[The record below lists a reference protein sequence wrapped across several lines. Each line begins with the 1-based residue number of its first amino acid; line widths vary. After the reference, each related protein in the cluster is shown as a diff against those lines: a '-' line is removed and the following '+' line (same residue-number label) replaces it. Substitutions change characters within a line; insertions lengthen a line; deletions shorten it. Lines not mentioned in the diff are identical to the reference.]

1 MDKEHIVNQVKLLIP
16 NSNENP
22 DYDKIIDFTVDKI
35 MNDIANYCNIP
46 IDELPNELS
55 AVAVSMAVQAIK
67 VNGVLDSESTANI
80 QSLNEGDTSVT
91 FKPVSDIYVALQG
104 LNPITDNYT
113 NILNNFRRL
122 PEWANLR
129 A

>member
-1 MDKEHIVNQVKLLIP
+1 MDMDKERIINQVELLIP
-16 NSNENP
+16 NNNKNP
-22 DYDKIIDFTVDKI
+22 NYDEILDFTVYKI
-35 MNDIANYCNIP
+35 MNDIANYFNIP

-55 AVAVSMAVQAIK
+55 TVSVSMAVQAIK
-67 VNGVLDSESTANI
+67 VNGFLDGESAANI

-113 NILNNFRRL
+113 GILNNFRRL
-122 PEWANLR
+122 PE
-129 A
+129 

>member
-16 NSNENP
+16 NDDENP
-22 DYDKIIDFTVDKI
+22 SYEQIIDFTVDKI
-35 MNDIANYCNIP
+35 MSDIANYCNIP

-55 AVAVSMAVQAIK
+55 TVADSMVVQAIK
-67 VNGVLDSESTANI
+67 VNGFLDSESATNI
-80 QSLNEGDTSVT
+80 QSLSEGDTSVT
-91 FKPVSDIYVALQG
+91 FKPVSDIYVALQS

-122 PEWANLR
+122 PE
-129 A
+129 

>member
-16 NSNENP
+16 NNNNP

-80 QSLNEGDTSVT
+80 QSLNEGDVSVT
-91 FKPVSDIYVALQG
+91 FKPVSDIYLALQG

-113 NILNNFRRL
+113 SILNNFRRL
-122 PEWANLR
+122 PE
-129 A
+129 

>member
-1 MDKEHIVNQVKLLIP
+1 MDKEYIVNQVKLLIP

-55 AVAVSMAVQAIK
+55 TVAVSMAVQAIK
-67 VNGVLDSESTANI
+67 VNGILDSESTANI
-80 QSLNEGDTSVT
+80 QSLNEGDVSVT

-113 NILNNFRRL
+113 SILNNFRRL
-122 PEWANLR
+122 PE
-129 A
+129 

>member
-16 NSNENP
+16 NNNKNP

-46 IDELPNELS
+46 TDELPNELS
-55 AVAVSMAVQAIK
+55 TVVVSMVVQAIK
-67 VNGVLDSESTANI
+67 VNGVLDSESAANI
-80 QSLNEGDTSVT
+80 QSLNEGDVSVT

-122 PEWANLR
+122 PE
-129 A
+129 

>member
-1 MDKEHIVNQVKLLIP
+1 MDMDKERIINQVELLIP
-16 NSNENP
+16 NNNKNP
-22 DYDKIIDFTVDKI
+22 NYDEILDFTVYKI

-55 AVAVSMAVQAIK
+55 TVAVSMAVQAIK
-67 VNGVLDSESTANI
+67 VNGFLDSESAANI
-80 QSLNEGDTSVT
+80 QSLNEGDVSVT

-113 NILNNFRRL
+113 GILNNFRRL
-122 PEWANLR
+122 PE
-129 A
+129 

>member
-1 MDKEHIVNQVKLLIP
+1 MDKERIVSQVKLLIP
-16 NSNENP
+16 NNDENP
-22 DYDKIIDFTVDKI
+22 NYDEIIDFTIDKI

-55 AVAVSMAVQAIK
+55 TVVVSMAVQGIK
-67 VNGVLDSESTANI
+67 VNGFLDSDSATNI

-113 NILNNFRRL
+113 SILNNFRRL
-122 PEWANLR
+122 PE
-129 A
+129 

>member
-1 MDKEHIVNQVKLLIP
+1 MDKEHIADQVKLLIP
-16 NSNENP
+16 NNNKNP
-22 DYDKIIDFTVDKI
+22 DYDKIIDFTIDKI

-55 AVAVSMAVQAIK
+55 TVVVNMAVQAIK
-67 VNGVLDSESTANI
+67 VNGFLDGESTNI
-80 QSLNEGDTSVT
+80 QSLSEGDTSVT
-91 FKPVSDIYVALQG
+91 FKPMSDIYLALQG

-122 PEWANLR
+122 PE
-129 A
+129 

>member
-16 NSNENP
+16 NNNKNP

-55 AVAVSMAVQAIK
+55 TVAVSMVVQAIK

-80 QSLNEGDTSVT
+80 QSLNEGDVSVT
-91 FKPVSDIYVALQG
+91 FKPVSDIYVALQS

-113 NILNNFRRL
+113 GILNNFRRL
-122 PEWANLR
+122 PE
-129 A
+129 

>member
-1 MDKEHIVNQVKLLIP
+1 MDKEYIVNQVKLLIP

-55 AVAVSMAVQAIK
+55 TVAVSMVVQAIK
-67 VNGVLDSESTANI
+67 VNGVLDSESAANI
-80 QSLNEGDTSVT
+80 QSLNEGDVSVT

-113 NILNNFRRL
+113 GILNNFRRL
-122 PEWANLR
+122 PE
-129 A
+129 

>member
-1 MDKEHIVNQVKLLIP
+1 MDKECIVNQVKLLVS

-22 DYDKIIDFTVDKI
+22 DYDKIVDFTVDKI
-35 MNDIANYCNIP
+35 TNDIANYCNIP

-67 VNGVLDSESTANI
+67 VNGFLDGENTANI
-80 QSLNEGDTSVT
+80 QSLNEGDVSVT

-122 PEWANLR
+122 PE
-129 A
+129 

>member
-1 MDKEHIVNQVKLLIP
+1 MDKEYIVNQVKLLVS

-22 DYDKIIDFTVDKI
+22 DYDKIINFTVDKI
-35 MNDIANYCNIP
+35 TNVIANYCNIS

-55 AVAVSMAVQAIK
+55 TVVVSMVVQAIK
-67 VNGVLDSESTANI
+67 VNGFLDGESAANI
-80 QSLNEGDTSVT
+80 QSLNEGDVSVT

-113 NILNNFRRL
+113 SILNNFRRL
-122 PEWANLR
+122 PE
-129 A
+129 

>member
-16 NSNENP
+16 NNNKNP

-46 IDELPNELS
+46 IDELPNEL
-55 AVAVSMAVQAIK
+55 ATVVVSMAVQAIK

-91 FKPVSDIYVALQG
+91 FKPMSDIYLALQG

-122 PEWANLR
+122 PE
-129 A
+129 

>member
-16 NSNENP
+16 NNDENP
-22 DYDKIIDFTVDKI
+22 NYEQIIDFTIDKI

-55 AVAVSMAVQAIK
+55 TVVVNMAVQAIK
-67 VNGVLDSESTANI
+67 VNGFLDNENAANI

-113 NILNNFRRL
+113 SILNNFRRL
-122 PEWANLR
+122 PE
-129 A
+129 

>member
-16 NSNENP
+16 NNNKNP

-55 AVAVSMAVQAIK
+55 AVVVSMVVQAIK
-67 VNGVLDSESTANI
+67 VNGVLDGENTANI
-80 QSLNEGDTSVT
+80 QSLNEGDVSVT
-91 FKPVSDIYVALQG
+91 FKPVSDIYLALQG

-113 NILNNFRRL
+113 GILNNFRRL
-122 PEWANLR
+122 PE
-129 A
+129 

>member
-1 MDKEHIVNQVKLLIP
+1 MDMDKERIINQVKLLIP
-16 NSNENP
+16 NNNENP

-46 IDELPNELS
+46 IDKLPNELS
-55 AVAVSMAVQAIK
+55 TVVVNMAVQAIK
-67 VNGVLDSESTANI
+67 VNGFLDGESAANI

-91 FKPVSDIYVALQG
+91 FKPVSDIYLALQG

-122 PEWANLR
+122 PE
-129 A
+129 

>member
-1 MDKEHIVNQVKLLIP
+1 MDKEYIVNQVKLLVS

-22 DYDKIIDFTVDKI
+22 DYDKIVDFTVDKI
-35 MNDIANYCNIP
+35 TNDIANYCNIP

-55 AVAVSMAVQAIK
+55 TVAVSMAVQAIK
-67 VNGVLDSESTANI
+67 VNGFLDSENTANI
-80 QSLNEGDTSVT
+80 QSLNEGDVSVT

-113 NILNNFRRL
+113 SILNNFRRL
-122 PEWANLR
+122 PE
-129 A
+129 

>member
-16 NSNENP
+16 NNNENP

-55 AVAVSMAVQAIK
+55 TVVVNMTVQAIK
-67 VNGVLDSESTANI
+67 VNGFLDGESAANI

-91 FKPVSDIYVALQG
+91 FKPVSDIYLALQG

-122 PEWANLR
+122 PE
-129 A
+129 

>member
-1 MDKEHIVNQVKLLIP
+1 MDKEYIVNQVKLLIP
-16 NSNENP
+16 NNNENP

-55 AVAVSMAVQAIK
+55 TVVVNMAVQAIK
-67 VNGVLDSESTANI
+67 VNGFLDGESAANI

-91 FKPVSDIYVALQG
+91 FKPMSDIYLALQG

-122 PEWANLR
+122 PE
-129 A
+129 

>member
-16 NSNENP
+16 NNNKNP

-122 PEWANLR
+122 PE
-129 A
+129 

>member
-1 MDKEHIVNQVKLLIP
+1 MDKECIVNQVKLLVS

-22 DYDKIIDFTVDKI
+22 DYDKIINFTVDKI
-35 MNDIANYCNIP
+35 TNDIANYCNIP

-67 VNGVLDSESTANI
+67 VNGFLDGENTANI
-80 QSLNEGDTSVT
+80 QSLNEGDASVT

-113 NILNNFRRL
+113 SILNNFRRL
-122 PEWANLR
+122 PE
-129 A
+129 

>member
-16 NSNENP
+16 NNNKNP

-55 AVAVSMAVQAIK
+55 AVAVSMVVQAIK
-67 VNGVLDSESTANI
+67 VNGVLDSENTANI

-113 NILNNFRRL
+113 GILNNFRRL
-122 PEWANLR
+122 PE
-129 A
+129 

>member
-1 MDKEHIVNQVKLLIP
+1 MDKEHIVDQVKLLIP
-16 NSNENP
+16 NDKENP
-22 DYDKIIDFTVDKI
+22 NYDKIIDFTVNKI

-46 IDELPNELS
+46 VDELPKELS
-55 AVAVSMAVQAIK
+55 MVV
-67 VNGVLDSESTANI
+67 VNMTLQTMNTTEFLYGKDSSATI

-91 FKPVSDIYVALQG
+91 FRPVSDVYMALQS

-122 PEWANLR
+122 PE
-129 A
+129 

>member
-1 MDKEHIVNQVKLLIP
+1 MDKEHIINQVKLLIP
-16 NSNENP
+16 NNDENP
-22 DYDKIIDFTVDKI
+22 NYEQIIDFTVDKI
-35 MNDIANYCNIP
+35 TNDIANYCNIP
-46 IDELPNELS
+46 IDELPDELS
-55 AVAVSMAVQAIK
+55 TVVVNMTVQAIK
-67 VNGVLDSESTANI
+67 VNGFLDGESAANI

-122 PEWANLR
+122 PE
-129 A
+129 

>member
-16 NSNENP
+16 NNNENP

-55 AVAVSMAVQAIK
+55 TVVISMVVQAIK

-80 QSLNEGDTSVT
+80 QSLNEGDVSVT
-91 FKPVSDIYVALQG
+91 FKPVSDIYLALQG

-122 PEWANLR
+122 PE
-129 A
+129 

>member
-16 NSNENP
+16 NNNKNP

-35 MNDIANYCNIP
+35 MNDIANYCNIS

-55 AVAVSMAVQAIK
+55 AVVVSMTVQAIK
-67 VNGVLDSESTANI
+67 VNGVLDSESAANI
-80 QSLNEGDTSVT
+80 QSLNEGDVSVT
-91 FKPVSDIYVALQG
+91 FKPVSDVYLALQG

-113 NILNNFRRL
+113 SILNNFRRL
-122 PEWANLR
+122 PE
-129 A
+129 

>member
-1 MDKEHIVNQVKLLIP
+1 MNKEYIVDQVKLLIP
-16 NSNENP
+16 NNDENP
-22 DYDKIIDFTVDKI
+22 NYEQIIDFTIDKI

-46 IDELPNELS
+46 IDELPKELS
-55 AVAVSMAVQAIK
+55 TVVVNMAVQAIK
-67 VNGVLDSESTANI
+67 VNGFLDDENAANI

-91 FKPVSDIYVALQG
+91 FKPVSDIYLALQG

-122 PEWANLR
+122 PE
-129 A
+129 

>member
-1 MDKEHIVNQVKLLIP
+1 MDKEHIADQVKLLIP
-16 NSNENP
+16 NNNENP

-35 MNDIANYCNIP
+35 MNDIANYCNIS

-55 AVAVSMAVQAIK
+55 TVVVNMAVQAIK
-67 VNGVLDSESTANI
+67 VNGFLDGESAANI

-91 FKPVSDIYVALQG
+91 FKPISDIYLALQG

-122 PEWANLR
+122 PE
-129 A
+129 

>member
-1 MDKEHIVNQVKLLIP
+1 MDKEHIVDQVKLLIP
-16 NSNENP
+16 NGNENP

-46 IDELPNELS
+46 IGELPNELS
-55 AVAVSMAVQAIK
+55 IVVVNMAVQAIK
-67 VNGVLDSESTANI
+67 VNGFLDNENAANI

-113 NILNNFRRL
+113 SILNNFRRL
-122 PEWANLR
+122 PE
-129 A
+129 

>member
-1 MDKEHIVNQVKLLIP
+1 MDKEHIADQVKLLIP
-16 NSNENP
+16 NNNKNP

-55 AVAVSMAVQAIK
+55 AVAVSMVVQAIK
-67 VNGVLDSESTANI
+67 VNGVLDSENTANI

-113 NILNNFRRL
+113 SILNNFRRL
-122 PEWANLR
+122 PE
-129 A
+129 

>member
-1 MDKEHIVNQVKLLIP
+1 MDKEYIVNQVKLLIP

-55 AVAVSMAVQAIK
+55 TVAVSMAVQAIK
-67 VNGVLDSESTANI
+67 VNGILDSENTANI
-80 QSLNEGDTSVT
+80 QSLNEGDVSVT
-91 FKPVSDIYVALQG
+91 FKPVSDIYVALQS

-113 NILNNFRRL
+113 GILNNFRRL
-122 PEWANLR
+122 PE
-129 A
+129 

>member
-16 NSNENP
+16 NNNKNP

-55 AVAVSMAVQAIK
+55 AVVVSMVVQAIK
-67 VNGVLDSESTANI
+67 VNGVLDGENTANI
-80 QSLNEGDTSVT
+80 QSLTEGDVSVT
-91 FKPVSDIYVALQG
+91 FKPVSDIYLALQG

-113 NILNNFRRL
+113 GILNNFRRL
-122 PEWANLR
+122 PE
-129 A
+129 

>member
-16 NSNENP
+16 NNNKNP

-55 AVAVSMAVQAIK
+55 AVVVSMVVQAIK
-67 VNGVLDSESTANI
+67 VNGVLDSENTANI
-80 QSLNEGDTSVT
+80 QSLNEGDVSVT

-113 NILNNFRRL
+113 SILNNFRRL
-122 PEWANLR
+122 PE
-129 A
+129 

>member
-16 NSNENP
+16 NNNKNP

-35 MNDIANYCNIP
+35 MNDIANYCNIS

-80 QSLNEGDTSVT
+80 QSLSEGDTSVT

-113 NILNNFRRL
+113 SILNNFRRL
-122 PEWANLR
+122 PE
-129 A
+129 

>member
-1 MDKEHIVNQVKLLIP
+1 MDKEHIADQVKLLIP

-22 DYDKIIDFTVDKI
+22 SYEQIIDFTVDKI
-35 MNDIANYCNIP
+35 TNDIANYCNIP
-46 IDELPNELS
+46 IDELPDELS
-55 AVAVSMAVQAIK
+55 TVVVNMTVQAIK
-67 VNGVLDSESTANI
+67 VNGFLDGESAANI

-122 PEWANLR
+122 PE
-129 A
+129 

>member
-1 MDKEHIVNQVKLLIP
+1 MDKEHITDQVKLLIP
-16 NSNENP
+16 NNNENP

-55 AVAVSMAVQAIK
+55 AVVVSMAVQAIK
-67 VNGVLDSESTANI
+67 VNGFLDGESAANI

-91 FKPVSDIYVALQG
+91 FKPMSDIYLALQG

-122 PEWANLR
+122 PE
-129 A
+129 

>member
-1 MDKEHIVNQVKLLIP
+1 MDKERIASQVKLLIP
-16 NSNENP
+16 NNDENP
-22 DYDKIIDFTVDKI
+22 SYEQIIDFTIDKI
-35 MNDIANYCNIP
+35 MNDVANYCNIP

-55 AVAVSMAVQAIK
+55 TVVVNMAVQAIK
-67 VNGVLDSESTANI
+67 VNGFLDGENAANI

-122 PEWANLR
+122 PE
-129 A
+129 

>member
-1 MDKEHIVNQVKLLIP
+1 MDKEHIVDQVKLLVS

-22 DYDKIIDFTVDKI
+22 DYDKIINFTVDKI
-35 MNDIANYCNIP
+35 TNDIANYCNIP

-55 AVAVSMAVQAIK
+55 TVAVSMVVQAIK
-67 VNGVLDSESTANI
+67 INGILDSESTANI
-80 QSLNEGDTSVT
+80 QSLSEGDASVT

-113 NILNNFRRL
+113 SILNNFRRL
-122 PEWANLR
+122 PE
-129 A
+129 